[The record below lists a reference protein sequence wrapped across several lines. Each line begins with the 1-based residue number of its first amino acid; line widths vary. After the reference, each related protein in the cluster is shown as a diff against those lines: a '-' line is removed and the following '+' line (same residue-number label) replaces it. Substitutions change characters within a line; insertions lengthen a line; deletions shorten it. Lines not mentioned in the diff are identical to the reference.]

1 MAANLKAELGKKLTF
16 VLIEFQLEL
25 KDANKQITPLKIN
38 HNCYSM
44 ILSDFLLSINCS
56 DNSGANIY

>member
-1 MAANLKAELGKKLTF
+1 MAVNLKAELGKKLTF

-25 KDANKQITPLKIN
+25 KDANKQINPLKIN
-38 HNCYSM
+38 PNCYSM